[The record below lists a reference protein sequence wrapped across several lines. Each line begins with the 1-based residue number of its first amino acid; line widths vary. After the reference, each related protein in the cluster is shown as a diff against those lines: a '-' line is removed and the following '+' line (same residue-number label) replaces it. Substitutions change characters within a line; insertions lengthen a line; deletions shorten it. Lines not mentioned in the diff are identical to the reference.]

1 MDLSIIFLNNLDS
14 RRQYLKETIEKKT
27 EALAGAPSGRL
38 RVCTYRGHTSYYYVE
53 KAKDS
58 TGKYLNKKGDPLA
71 RALAQKDY
79 DQKIIRAAG
88 EELKILERLICQQER
103 SVEEVYPSLNP
114 ARRELVAPISL
125 TDEEYIAHW
134 LENKKCEPMVFGE
147 ADPVILTAEGYRVRS
162 KSEQLWAD
170 LMEDAGVPHVFEPQ
184 IYLEGHGW
192 IRPDFAGLNVRKR
205 KEIVI
210 EHFGMMDDPAY
221 AEKNV
226 DKLHDYERNGFVL
239 GDDLLITMETKKFV
253 PERKS
258 IEELIKRHFL

>member
-1 MDLSIIFLNNLDS
+1 
-14 RRQYLKETIEKKT
+14 
-27 EALAGAPSGRL
+27 
-38 RVCTYRGHTSYYYVE
+38 
-53 KAKDS
+53 
-58 TGKYLNKKGDPLA
+58 
-71 RALAQKDY
+71 
-79 DQKIIRAAG
+79 
-88 EELKILERLICQQER
+88 
-103 SVEEVYPSLNP
+103 
-114 ARRELVAPISL
+114 
-125 TDEEYIAHW
+125 
-134 LENKKCEPMVFGE
+134 
-147 ADPVILTAEGYRVRS
+147 
-162 KSEQLWAD
+162 
-170 LMEDAGVPHVFEPQ
+170 MEDAGVPHVFEPQ

-239 GDDLLITMETKKFV
+239 GDDLLITMETKKFA

>member
-1 MDLSIIFLNNLDS
+1 MSEQFCNQLKRRKEYLENLIKA
-14 RRQYLKETIEKKT
+14 KEKSLES
-27 EALAGAPSGRL
+27 APAGRL
-38 RVCTYRGHTSYYYVE
+38 RTSSAHGSTSFYCL
-53 KAKDS
+53 KGPKDTS
-58 TGKYLNKKGDPLA
+58 GKYLPKKDMQFI

-79 DQKIIRAAG
+79 DR
-88 EELKILERLICQQER
+88 KILKSGKAELETIDILINLQDK
-103 SVEEVYPSLNP
+103 SVEDVYESL
-114 ARRELVAPISL
+114 SL
-125 TDEEYIAHW
+125 TRQTLINPIKLPDSEYIAHW
-134 LENKKCEPMVFGE
+134 LESKKCEPMGFGE

>member
-1 MDLSIIFLNNLDS
+1 MSNILLTNLLSRKEYLNDVLLKKEVALQSTPEGKLRTSTVKGHYRYYHVLDEQNN
-14 RRQYLKETIEKKT
+14 RGMYLKQ
-27 EALAGAPSGRL
+27 
-38 RVCTYRGHTSYYYVE
+38 
-53 KAKDS
+53 KDYS
-58 TGKYLNKKGDPLA
+58 LA

-88 EELKILERLICQQER
+88 EELKILERLIRQQER

-125 TDEEYIAHW
+125 TDDEYIAHW
-134 LENKKCEPMVFGE
+134 LESKKCEPMGFSDD
-147 ADPVILTAEGYRVRS
+147 DPVILTTEGYRVRS

-170 LMEDAGVPHVFEPQ
+170 LMEEAGVPHVFEPQ

-239 GDDLLITMETKKFV
+239 GDDLLITMETKKFA